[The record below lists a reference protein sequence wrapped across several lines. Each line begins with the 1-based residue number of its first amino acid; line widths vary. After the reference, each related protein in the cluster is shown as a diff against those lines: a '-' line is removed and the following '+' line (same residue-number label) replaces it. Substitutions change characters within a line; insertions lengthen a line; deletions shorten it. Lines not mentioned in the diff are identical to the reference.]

1 LSWDEAFPV
10 ASAAKDVHVDA
21 HFQGSDGLTH
31 RLQLWR
37 SGTSFLHRR
46 TDETLDL
53 YVGRVGTATDYA
65 YRLIDHQRRIA
76 MDVRRTQLYRIG
88 VFSDW
93 FGLAHVVDRPKT
105 QFTVRALSVSP
116 QENRPDCTWRLLV
129 RGAKGKGFEPTDE
142 SRICWSPVWGVP
154 LAIRAKNSKG
164 VWIEQLAVD
173 HVEASSVSA
182 TLPSAPEGYAIFN
195 AGNEIDPKDG
205 D

>member
-1 LSWDEAFPV
+1 
-10 ASAAKDVHVDA
+10 
-21 HFQGSDGLTH
+21 
-31 RLQLWR
+31 
-37 SGTSFLHRR
+37 
-46 TDETLDL
+46 
-53 YVGRVGTATDYA
+53 
-65 YRLIDHQRRIA
+65 

-129 RGAKGKGFEPTDE
+129 RGAKGKGFEPPDE
-142 SRICWSPVWGVP
+142 SRICWSPV
-154 LAIRAKNSKG
+154 
-164 VWIEQLAVD
+164 D
-173 HVEASSVSA
+173 HGEASSVSA